1 MGRESK
7 YRVLGGGSNSNKSSS
22 NQKQQQKLSSSSS
35 TTNAK
40 TTERQSTK
48 KSSSSAA
55 ASFLESSSS
64 NSAGVPLG
72 CMSGVFNLFDFQF
85 SSFNHQMCFKPNNTV
100 SRHEHEDKPQKPIQ
114 GVEAPRN
121 SLESDNETFISSS
134 SEMKEEDF
142 GFPNI
147 GIRVHTKV
155 GRKEG
160 HSEFSSSESSNSPCI
175 KTPSLV
181 ARLMGLDSPLPD
193 QSPTP
198 PSSTSS
204 IPGKTI
210 KTHRRYQYLQES
222 INARGGGGRGFDS
235 RSLPDDTPRISSA
248 RKSDVYFDPSRLS
261 LQINK
266 ENDQESDY
274 FSSRSSIDSVASLNS
289 LILKKKLA
297 ARKRGESNETENV
310 TRSPS
315 HYARQIVKQVKESVS
330 RKMGRD
336 ITNITT
342 SNVSTTTRKSSVEPE
357 LVTVIKPKR
366 PSSRLNRNG
375 GGGNDQDLISSS
387 CSPRLRFLETK
398 NVNNSKSVVSSNSSS
413 TTPGA
418 ASVFRQDQYD
428 SIKDSPRLVV
438 SKASSISSPK
448 PLPLPSPPLPKPT
461 TITASR
467 HSSKPKLPQHQTM
480 EKCKKASCERFTQ
493 RKEKSPLPTNKSS
506 LNLSAHKKCKKSLS
520 PSPSPSSPLAEDEK
534 NIVIS
539 TKSVI
544 HSNSTSFLVRYDNHR
559 QREDKL
565 SAEFR
570 YVSRIL
576 KCTGIEPDTVVS
588 ITRWFSPS
596 HPLDPSMFNHLE
608 DFYNSTSSSTNGHH
622 QNRSNRRLL
631 FNLVDE
637 ILVGILRSY
646 LNMKPWM
653 NTTMNNY
660 LIKKKKLMRGDQLLK
675 EICKQI
681 EKSPCANCL
690 ILQDIDALI
699 EKDLPHNANLRTV
712 PVLEEG
718 ESIVCEIERDILDS
732 LVHEL
737 ALMAFH
743 G

>member
-1 MGRESK
+1 
-7 YRVLGGGSNSNKSSS
+7 
-22 NQKQQQKLSSSSS
+22 
-35 TTNAK
+35 
-40 TTERQSTK
+40 
-48 KSSSSAA
+48 
-55 ASFLESSSS
+55 
-64 NSAGVPLG
+64 
-72 CMSGVFNLFDFQF
+72 
-85 SSFNHQMCFKPNNTV
+85 
-100 SRHEHEDKPQKPIQ
+100 
-114 GVEAPRN
+114 
-121 SLESDNETFISSS
+121 
-134 SEMKEEDF
+134 
-142 GFPNI
+142 I

-155 GRKEG
+155 GTKEG
-160 HSEFSSSESSNSPCI
+160 HPEFSSSESSNSPCI

-181 ARLMGLDSPLPD
+181 ARLMGLDSPLSD

-204 IPGKTI
+204 IPGKSI

-222 INARGGGGRGFDS
+222 INGRGGGGGGLDS
-235 RSLPDDTPRISSA
+235 RSLSDTSRISSA

-336 ITNITT
+336 ITNITA
-342 SNVSTTTRKSSVEPE
+342 TTRKSSVEPE

-375 GGGNDQDLISSS
+375 GDGGGGGGNDQDSISSS
-387 CSPRLRFLETK
+387 CSPHLRFLETK
-398 NVNNSKSVVSSNSSS
+398 NVNNKSVVSSTPSS
-413 TTPGA
+413 TTPRA
-418 ASVFRQDQYD
+418 VSVLRQDQCD
-428 SIKDSPRLVV
+428 SLKDSPRLV

-448 PLPLPSPPLPKPT
+448 PLPLPPPLPKPT
-461 TITASR
+461 TITASKQ
-467 HSSKPKLPQHQTM
+467 SSKLNLPKHQTM

-493 RKEKSPLPTNKSS
+493 RKGKSSLPTNKSS
-506 LNLSAHKKCKKSLS
+506 LNLSAHKKCNKKSI
-520 PSPSPSSPLAEDEK
+520 SPSPSSSPLPEDEN

-576 KCTGIEPDTVVS
+576 KCTGIESDTVVS

-608 DFYNSTSSSTNGHH
+608 DFYNSSTNYSSGHH

-637 ILVGILRSY
+637 ILVDILRPY

-675 EICKQI
+675 EICLQI
-681 EKSPCANCL
+681 QKSPCANCV

>member
-1 MGRESK
+1 
-7 YRVLGGGSNSNKSSS
+7 
-22 NQKQQQKLSSSSS
+22 
-35 TTNAK
+35 
-40 TTERQSTK
+40 
-48 KSSSSAA
+48 
-55 ASFLESSSS
+55 
-64 NSAGVPLG
+64 
-72 CMSGVFNLFDFQF
+72 MSGVFNLFDFQKK
-85 SSFNHQMCFKPNNTV
+85 SFNHQMCFKPNNNNSTV
-100 SRHEHEDKPQKPIQ
+100 SRHEHEHKPQKPIQ

-121 SLESDNETFISSS
+121 SLESEEEGDNETFISSS

-155 GRKEG
+155 GTKEG

-222 INARGGGGRGFDS
+222 INARGGRGFDS

-248 RKSDVYFDPSRLS
+248 RKSDVYFDARRLS

-297 ARKRGESNETENV
+297 ARKRGESNEPENV

-342 SNVSTTTRKSSVEPE
+342 SKVSTTTRKSSVEPE

-375 GGGNDQDLISSS
+375 GGGNDQDSISSS

-398 NVNNSKSVVSSNSSS
+398 NVNNKSLVSSNTSS
-413 TTPGA
+413 TTPRA
-418 ASVFRQDQYD
+418 ASVLRQDQCD
-428 SIKDSPRLVV
+428 SLNSPRLVV
-438 SKASSISSPK
+438 SKANSISPPK
-448 PLPLPSPPLPKPT
+448 PLPLPPPPLPKPT

-493 RKEKSPLPTNKSS
+493 RKEKSSLPNNKSS
-506 LNLSAHKKCKKSLS
+506 LNLSAHKKCKKSI
-520 PSPSPSSPLAEDEK
+520 SPSPSSPLAEDEK

-565 SAEFR
+565 SSEFR

-576 KCTGIEPDTVVS
+576 KCTGIESDTVVS

-608 DFYNSTSSSTNGHH
+608 NFYNSTTSSTNYSSGHH

-637 ILVGILRSY
+637 ILVDILRPY

-681 EKSPCANCL
+681 EKSPCAYCL

-699 EKDLPHNANLRTV
+699 EKDLPPNANLRTV

-732 LVHEL
+732 LVDEL

-743 G
+743 S

>member
-1 MGRESK
+1 
-7 YRVLGGGSNSNKSSS
+7 
-22 NQKQQQKLSSSSS
+22 
-35 TTNAK
+35 
-40 TTERQSTK
+40 
-48 KSSSSAA
+48 
-55 ASFLESSSS
+55 
-64 NSAGVPLG
+64 
-72 CMSGVFNLFDFQF
+72 
-85 SSFNHQMCFKPNNTV
+85 
-100 SRHEHEDKPQKPIQ
+100 
-114 GVEAPRN
+114 
-121 SLESDNETFISSS
+121 
-134 SEMKEEDF
+134 
-142 GFPNI
+142 I

-155 GRKEG
+155 GTKEG
-160 HSEFSSSESSNSPCI
+160 RSEFSSSESSNSPCI

-204 IPGKTI
+204 IPGKSI

-222 INARGGGGRGFDS
+222 INGRGGGGYDS
-235 RSLPDDTPRISSA
+235 RSLPDTPRISSA
-248 RKSDVYFDPSRLS
+248 RKSDVHFDPSRLS

-274 FSSRSSIDSVASLNS
+274 FSSRSSIDSVASINS

-375 GGGNDQDLISSS
+375 GGGNDQDSMSSS

-398 NVNNSKSVVSSNSSS
+398 NVNNKSVVSSNPSS
-413 TTPGA
+413 TTPRA
-418 ASVFRQDQYD
+418 VSVLRRDQCD
-428 SIKDSPRLVV
+428 SLNSPRLV

-448 PLPLPSPPLPKPT
+448 PLPLPPPPLPKPT
-461 TITASR
+461 TITASK

-480 EKCKKASCERFTQ
+480 EKCKKASCEKFTQ
-493 RKEKSPLPTNKSS
+493 RKEKSSLPTNKSS
-506 LNLSAHKKCKKSLS
+506 LNLSAHKKCNKKSIS
-520 PSPSPSSPLAEDEK
+520 PSSSPLAEDD
-534 NIVIS
+534 NDIVIS

-576 KCTGIEPDTVVS
+576 KCTGIESDTVVS

-608 DFYNSTSSSTNGHH
+608 DFYNSTSSTSYSSGHH

-631 FNLVDE
+631 YNLVDE
-637 ILVGILRSY
+637 ILVDILRPY

-675 EICKQI
+675 EICLQI
-681 EKSPCANCL
+681 QKSPCANCS

-699 EKDLPHNANLRTV
+699 EKDLPQNANLHSV

>member
-1 MGRESK
+1 
-7 YRVLGGGSNSNKSSS
+7 
-22 NQKQQQKLSSSSS
+22 
-35 TTNAK
+35 
-40 TTERQSTK
+40 
-48 KSSSSAA
+48 
-55 ASFLESSSS
+55 
-64 NSAGVPLG
+64 
-72 CMSGVFNLFDFQF
+72 MSGVFNLFDFQF

>member
-1 MGRESK
+1 
-7 YRVLGGGSNSNKSSS
+7 
-22 NQKQQQKLSSSSS
+22 
-35 TTNAK
+35 
-40 TTERQSTK
+40 
-48 KSSSSAA
+48 
-55 ASFLESSSS
+55 
-64 NSAGVPLG
+64 
-72 CMSGVFNLFDFQF
+72 
-85 SSFNHQMCFKPNNTV
+85 
-100 SRHEHEDKPQKPIQ
+100 
-114 GVEAPRN
+114 VEAPRN
-121 SLESDNETFISSS
+121 SLESEEEGDNETYISSS
-134 SEMKEEDF
+134 SEMKEDDF

-155 GRKEG
+155 GSTKEG
-160 HSEFSSSESSNSPCI
+160 SSSESSNSPCI

-181 ARLMGLDSPLPD
+181 ARLMGLDSPLPE

-198 PSSTSS
+198 PSSSS
-204 IPGKTI
+204 SVPGKSI

-222 INARGGGGRGFDS
+222 INARGGGGGFDS
-235 RSLPDDTPRISSA
+235 PRISSA

-266 ENDQESDY
+266 ENDQESEY
-274 FSSRSSIDSVASLNS
+274 FSSRSSVDSIASLNS

-310 TRSPS
+310 TRSPG

-336 ITNITT
+336 ITNITA
-342 SNVSTTTRKSSVEPE
+342 SNVSTTTTTTTNATARKSSVEAD
-357 LVTVIKPKR
+357 LVTVIKPRR
-366 PSSRLNRNG
+366 PSRLNRNAT
-375 GGGNDQDLISSS
+375 GNDQDSISSS
-387 CSPRLRFLETK
+387 CSPRLRFQDTK
-398 NVNNSKSVVSSNSSS
+398 NVSTNKSVVTNPSS
-413 TTPGA
+413 TTTPRA
-418 ASVFRQDQYD
+418 TTVIYQDQCNM
-428 SIKDSPRLVV
+428 SNSPRLV
-438 SKASSISSPK
+438 SKSSSISSPR
-448 PLPLPSPPLPKPT
+448 PLPLPLPPPPVPKPA
-461 TITASR
+461 TITESKR
-467 HSSKPKLPQHQTM
+467 SVKPKLPQHQTM
-480 EKCKKASCERFTQ
+480 EKCKKATCERFTQ
-493 RKEKSPLPTNKSS
+493 PKEKKSSLPTKS
-506 LNLSAHKKCKKSLS
+506 LNLSAHKKCKQSLS
-520 PSPSPSSPLAEDEK
+520 PSQSPPRPPFPSSPLSEDTK
-534 NIVIS
+534 NIIIS

-544 HSNSTSFLVRYDNHR
+544 HSDSTSFQVRYDNHR

-576 KCTGIEPDTVVS
+576 KCTGIESDTVVS

-608 DFYNSTSSSTNGHH
+608 DFYNSTSSNRSSSGY

-637 ILVGILRSY
+637 ILVDILRPY

-653 NTTMNNY
+653 NTSMDNY
-660 LIKKKKLMRGDQLLK
+660 LIKKKKLMRGNQLLK
-675 EICKQI
+675 EICLQI